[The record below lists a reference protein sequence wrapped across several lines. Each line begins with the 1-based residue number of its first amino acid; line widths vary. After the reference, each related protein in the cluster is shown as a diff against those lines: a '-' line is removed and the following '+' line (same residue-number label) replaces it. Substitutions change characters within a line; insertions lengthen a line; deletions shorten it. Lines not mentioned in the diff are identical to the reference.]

1 VTRQRVIVVG
11 AGVSGLTT
19 AVTLEMAGCDV
30 EIHAAEAPAQTTSA
44 LAAAI
49 WHPFYQAPDLVYLE
63 NARQTYSAMARLS
76 EDEASGVA
84 MRPLTEYFARDTG
97 TPWWAECVPKV
108 VRLGN
113 DGGVPSRYAC
123 AYRMPVPVAD
133 TTRYLGYLTTMFLDL
148 GGRFVLAR
156 VEDPGALLDDVDCV
170 VNCCGY
176 GGAAFG
182 DGAMSLSR
190 AVVLRARRHEA
201 VTGCFVDDSDVLRP
215 TYIVERSHDII
226 LGGTADPDMTSTV
239 IGERQVSDIVRRCA
253 GLCEGVTSLD
263 ILDARVG
270 FRPMR
275 RTARVERD
283 ATHAG
288 LLHNYGH
295 GGGGFTLSWGCANQV
310 LRLMNESAAH

>member
-1 VTRQRVIVVG
+1 MTRQRVIVVG

-19 AVTLEMAGCDV
+19 AVTLSMAGYDV
-30 EIHAAEAPAQTTSA
+30 AIHAAEAPAQTTSA

-63 NARQTYSAMARLS
+63 NARQTYAAMTRLS
-76 EDEASGVA
+76 DDEASGVV
-84 MRPLTEYFARDTG
+84 MRPLTEYFERDVG
-97 TPWWAECVPKV
+97 TPWWSACVPGV
-108 VRLGN
+108 VRL
-113 DGGVPSRYAC
+113 DADVPSRYAC
-123 AYRMPVPVAD
+123 AYRMDVPVAD
-133 TTRYLGYLTTMFLDL
+133 TGTYLSYLMSMFLDL

-156 VEDPGALLDDVDCV
+156 VSDPATLLDGANCV

-182 DGAMSLSR
+182 DRELSLSR
-190 AVVLRARRHEA
+190 AVVVRARRHDA
-201 VTGCFVDDSDVLRP
+201 VHGCFVDDTDPLRP
-215 TYIVERSHDII
+215 TYVVERRHDIV

-239 IGERQVSDIVRRCA
+239 IGERQIGDIVRRCA
-253 GLCEGVTSLD
+253 RLCAGVNSLD
-263 ILDARVG
+263 LIEVRVG

-275 RTARVERD
+275 RSARVERD
-283 ATHAG
+283 GRHSG

-310 LRLMNESAAH
+310 LRLMDEAVTI